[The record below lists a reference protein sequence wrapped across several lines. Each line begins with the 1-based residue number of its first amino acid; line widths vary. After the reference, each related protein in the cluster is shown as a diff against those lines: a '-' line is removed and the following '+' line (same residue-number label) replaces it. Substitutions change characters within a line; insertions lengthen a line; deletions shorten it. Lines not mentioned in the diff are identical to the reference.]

1 MGMIFP
7 VLTSLTTLSLFV
19 EALSFSVISL
29 FRIVVMSMFGFQG
42 SAVY

>member
-7 VLTSLTTLSLFV
+7 GLTSLTTPSLV

-42 SAVY
+42 SVVY